1 MHGLLGTSCPA
12 SYDSTLGDLAIIFRD
27 TSFELFMACE
37 YHLLQVTH
45 LTQVQ
50 LGVYYACYV
59 SRMDAPPKNI
69 LIRNS
74 RYDAVPSITS

>member
-50 LGVYYACYV
+50 LGVYYAC
-59 SRMDAPPKNI
+59 
-69 LIRNS
+69 
-74 RYDAVPSITS
+74 

>member
-1 MHGLLGTSCPA
+1 MHGCLGTSCPA
-12 SYDSTLGDLAIIFRD
+12 SYFNPWWLSIIFRD

-59 SRMDAPPKNI
+59 SWMDAQPENI
-69 LIRNS
+69 
-74 RYDAVPSITS
+74 